1 MEWSTKRWRDIGVSP
16 PEDGLRVSALRY
28 NVTCRLSG
36 GLDELGKGGTLAK
49 KRKSSP
55 KEETP
60 EVVDSESP
68 TPEEITE
75 DIVETVAEPEP
86 ETPVE
91 AEVVAEAEPEI
102 EPEPEVSEPEPVVEE
117 LPVDPPITPVEA
129 QDSASN
135 SVFLPAILGG
145 LIAAGLGF
153 AAAYYFIPRFEPEM
167 VQAMDTN
174 AADIAALQAQVAGI
188 DVPASIAPLSDEI
201 AALGVQVDEK
211 FVAFDARIVS
221 FEDRLLVLE
230 KQPSADGT
238 LQDTAL
244 QAYQAELDQLR
255 SQVEEQAS
263 AAFAQL
269 ESTREEA
276 AAIEQA
282 ALLAARN
289 AKGRAALAQ
298 IRSALDTGEPMA
310 NALAELADVMGAP
323 APDGLAAVAE
333 GVPTLAKLQGD
344 FPPAARQ
351 ALADARSEGASGES
365 TGAFGSFLREQLN
378 VRSVAPRD
386 GDDADAILSR
396 AEAALKEGQLET
408 ALSEVAGLPE
418 VAAAPLAGWVN
429 QAQARVDALMAANEI
444 STSLNDN

>member
-1 MEWSTKRWRDIGVSP
+1 M
-16 PEDGLRVSALRY
+16 
-28 NVTCRLSG
+28 
-36 GLDELGKGGTLAK
+36 AK

-55 KEETP
+55 KDETP
-60 EVVDSESP
+60 EVVKTEAE
-68 TPEEITE
+68 TPETTAEDVTE
-75 DIVETVAEPEP
+75 TVEETVADA
-86 ETPVE
+86 PVE
-91 AEVVAEAEPEI
+91 TEIAAEAD
-102 EPEPEVSEPEPVVEE
+102 PEPEVVEPTPESEPVVEQKTFE
-117 LPVDPPITPVEA
+117 QLPPPSEPH
-129 QDSASN
+129 DSASN

-145 LIAAGLGF
+145 LIAAGIGF
-153 AAAYYFIPRFEPEM
+153 GAAYYFIPRFEPAM
-167 VQAMDTN
+167 VETMETN
-174 AADIAALQAQVAGI
+174 EAAIAEVRA
-188 DVPASIAPLSDEI
+188 EI
-201 AALGVQVDEK
+201 AAIDTTSGLVPLTEEISALGTQVADQ
-211 FVAFDARIVS
+211 FASFDARIVS
-221 FEDRLLVLE
+221 FEDRLVALE

-238 LQDTAL
+238 LQETAL
-244 QAYQAELDQLR
+244 EAYQAELDQLR

-276 AAIEQA
+276 AAIEAA

-289 AKGRAALAQ
+289 AKARAALAQ
-298 IRSALDTGEPMA
+298 IRSSLDTGAPMTT
-310 NALAELADVMGAP
+310 ALAELEDVMGAP
-323 APDGLAAVAE
+323 APEGLASVAE

-365 TGAFGSFLREQLN
+365 SGAFGSFLREQLN

-408 ALSEVAGLPE
+408 ALTEVSGLPE
-418 VAAAPLAGWVN
+418 IAAAPLAGWVN
-429 QAQARVDALMAANEI
+429 QAQARVDALNAANEI

>member
-1 MEWSTKRWRDIGVSP
+1 M
-16 PEDGLRVSALRY
+16 
-28 NVTCRLSG
+28 
-36 GLDELGKGGTLAK
+36 AK

-55 KEETP
+55 KQETPDVVDAESPKLEETP
-60 EVVDSESP
+60 EIVADTVEDAVD
-68 TPEEITE
+68 
-75 DIVETVAEPEP
+75 

-91 AEVVAEAEPEI
+91 PEI
-102 EPEPEVSEPEPVVEE
+102 IPDPEPEPEVAEPDPEPEPEPMRKE
-117 LPVDPPITPVEA
+117 FEPLAPPVES

-153 AAAYYFIPRFEPEM
+153 GAAYYFIPRFEPAM
-167 VQAMDTN
+167 VETMGTN
-174 AADIAALQAQVAGI
+174 EAAIAELRAQI
-188 DVPASIAPLSDEI
+188 D
-201 AALGVQVDEK
+201 G
-211 FVAFDARIVS
+211 FDAGPDITPLTAEITQLGAQFADLDSRIVS
-221 FEDRLLVLE
+221 FEDRLLALE

-238 LQDTAL
+238 LQETAL

-255 SQVEEQAS
+255 AQVEEQAS

-276 AAIEQA
+276 AAIEEA

-289 AKGRAALAQ
+289 AKARAALAQ
-298 IRSALDTGEPMA
+298 IRSALDTGAPMTT
-310 NALAELADVMGAP
+310 ALAELEEVMGEAP
-323 APDGLAAVAE
+323 PAGLAAVAD
-333 GVPTLAKLQGD
+333 GVPTLGKLQGD

-378 VRSVAPRD
+378 VRSVAPRE

-396 AEAALKEGQLET
+396 AEAALKDGQLKT

-418 VAAAPLAGWVN
+418 IAAAPLAGWVN
-429 QAQARVDALMAANEI
+429 QAQARVDALDAANDI